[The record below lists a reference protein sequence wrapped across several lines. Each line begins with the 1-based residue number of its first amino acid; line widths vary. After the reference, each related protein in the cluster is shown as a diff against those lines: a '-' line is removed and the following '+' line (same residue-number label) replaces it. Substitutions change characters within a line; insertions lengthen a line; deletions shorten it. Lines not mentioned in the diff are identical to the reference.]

1 MKKYNKPIVWTLHDC
16 WTFTGHCAYF
26 DFVQCEKWKQ
36 GCKNCAQYRNTYPY
50 ALFKDASE
58 KNYERKK
65 EAFTGSYQGMRYR
78 MKKIDVPVSSESED
92 TVTRLSVFVWP
103 QPFCFDKTEDDL
115 KTEHL
120 FDFSPDGITCAVD
133 WLNEIYKT
141 ENKRWTKD

>member
-1 MKKYNKPIVWTLHDC
+1 MIEYNDVMPI
-16 WTFTGHCAYF
+16 AY
-26 DFVQCEKWKQ
+26 
-36 GCKNCAQYRNTYPY
+36 
-50 ALFKDASE
+50 L
-58 KNYERKK
+58 KK